1 MERQA
6 AGYGEMQVD
15 AAVWQRSGADDSA
28 PEKIKEKPK
37 GYIIDKSASILLSY
51 QMDKGVLSY
60 L

>member
-37 GYIIDKSASILLSY
+37 G
-51 QMDKGVLSY
+51 
-60 L
+60 